1 MEVWRTI
8 GHKSSGYS
16 WRETTQFDRIP
27 RKCFVSA
34 LIAVGVG
41 ACLVACGGGGGT
53 VTPLPP
59 SITSLTPAS
68 GITGQS
74 VTIAGAHF
82 GAAQGTS
89 TVTFNGAAAA
99 ATSWGD
105 TSITA
110 KVPASATTGNVVVAV
125 GGQLS
130 NGVPFTVIP
139 PPAISSVAPISGA
152 AGQSVTISGS
162 NFGATQGTSTV
173 TFNGIAATPTS
184 WSAASIVVPVPANA
198 TTGNVVVTVN
208 TQGSN
213 GVLFTVI
220 PPPSISSVAPASG
233 VTGQVVTITGTNF
246 GATQGTSAV
255 AFNGV
260 IAVPTS
266 WSATSIVAP
275 VPVTAATGNVVV
287 TVSGAASN
295 GVPFTVIPRATSLSP
310 VSGDAGALITVGGSG
325 FGAVQGTSTVTFNG
339 AVATPTN
346 WSTTSIT
353 VPVPAAATTGDVVV
367 TVGGSASNGVRFT
380 LTIAGMAAVLTQHND
395 SARTG
400 ANTLETILTP
410 AKVTPAT
417 FGSLFT
423 QTVDGLIV
431 AQPLYLPQVMVSG
444 ARHNVVYVVTQHD
457 SVYAFD
463 ADSAAGA
470 NANPLW
476 HVNFTDSASGVT
488 TVPILE
494 EGCDTTVK
502 FTEVGIMGTPVI
514 DAQHGVIYFVVKT
527 KEVTAGVATYVFRLH
542 ALDVTTG
549 AEMFGGP
556 SQPINPSVVSST
568 QGIVTFDPLMHMQ
581 RPGLLL
587 SNGTLYIGFG
597 SNGCDVP
604 PAHGWV
610 LGFDP
615 TSLQPTAVF
624 NTTPVDTESRGSVW
638 QSGGGIASDSSGN
651 LFFSTANGPF
661 SADVGG
667 QDYSSSFLKLHPVA
681 QSGQISLNV
690 ADYFTPYDQLAL
702 SLADLDI
709 GSVGVTV
716 LPDQPGPHP
725 HLLLGSGKEGSIYL
739 IDRDNMG
746 HYNANDVG
754 NVLNPVQF
762 LFQVYGSANE
772 AFNTPAYWN
781 STVFLSGGHTGI
793 VAYPLVNGL
802 LGTRLVGAACCANAP
817 SISAN
822 GNSNGIVWVSGDTD
836 LWAFDA
842 VTMTQLIDLQLTTIS
857 NLAAHFATVT
867 VVNGKVYAGTGN
879 QLIVLGLK

>member
-1 MEVWRTI
+1 VGGQLSNGLTF
-8 GHKSSGYS
+8 
-16 WRETTQFDRIP
+16 TVIP
-27 RKCFVSA
+27 PPA
-34 LIAVGVG
+34 ITNMAPPLGV
-41 ACLVACGGGGGT
+41 V
-53 VTPLPP
+53 
-59 SITSLTPAS
+59 
-68 GITGQS
+68 GQS
-74 VTIAGAHF
+74 VTISGTDF
-82 GAAQGTS
+82 GASQGTS
-89 TVTFNGAAAA
+89 TVTFNG
-99 ATSWGD
+99 
-105 TSITA
+105 
-110 KVPASATTGNVVVAV
+110 V
-125 GGQLS
+125 
-130 NGVPFTVIP
+130 
-139 PPAISSVAPISGA
+139 
-152 AGQSVTISGS
+152 
-162 NFGATQGTSTV
+162 
-173 TFNGIAATPTS
+173 AATPTS
-184 WSAASIVVPVPANA
+184 WSPTSITVPVPAGA

-208 TQGSN
+208 TQASN
-213 GVLFTVI
+213 GTLFTVI
-220 PPPSISSVAPASG
+220 PPPTISNVAPLSG
-233 VTGQVVTITGTNF
+233 IAGQSVTITGTNF
-246 GATQGTSAV
+246 GTTQGTSSV
-255 AFNGV
+255 TFNG
-260 IAVPTS
+260 ATATPTN
-266 WSATSIVAP
+266 WGATSIVVP
-275 VPVTAATGNVVV
+275 VPVAAATGNVVV

-295 GVPFTVIPRATSLSP
+295 GVPFTVIPHITGLSP
-310 VSGDAGALITVGGSG
+310 TSGDAGTAITLSGSG
-325 FGAVQGTSTVTFNG
+325 FGSAQGVATVTFNG
-339 AVATPTN
+339 TSAAPTT
-346 WSTTSIT
+346 WGTTSIT

-367 TVGGSASNGVRFT
+367 TVGGNASNGVTFT

-395 SARTG
+395 SERTG
-400 ANTLETILTP
+400 ANPLETILTP

-431 AQPLYLPQVMVSG
+431 AQPLYLPQVMISG

-476 HVNFTDSASGVT
+476 HVNFTDPANGVT
-488 TVPILE
+488 TVPIAE

-514 DAQHGVIYFVVKT
+514 DAQHGVLYFVVKT

-556 SQPINPSVVSST
+556 SQPINPSVISST
-568 QGIVTFDPLMHMQ
+568 QGIVGFDPLMHMQ

-587 SNGTLYIGFG
+587 LNGTLYIGFG

-615 TSLQPTAVF
+615 ATLQQTAVF
-624 NTTPVDTESRGSVW
+624 NTTPEDTESRGSVW
-638 QSGGGIASDSSGN
+638 QSGGGIAADASGN

-667 QDYSSSFLKLHPVA
+667 QDYSSSFLKLHPVV

-690 ADYFTPYDQLAL
+690 ADYFAPYDQAAL

-716 LPDQPGPHP
+716 LPDQPGLHP

-781 STVFLSGGHTGI
+781 STVYLSGGHTGI

-802 LGTRLVGAACCANAP
+802 LGTRQVGAACCANTP

-842 VTMTQLIDLQLTTIS
+842 ATMAQLLDLQLTTIS

-867 VVNGKVYAGTGN
+867 VVNGRVYAGTGN